1 MRPPRVLV
9 AYASRHEST
18 AEIAAAIAGELG
30 AAGCTVEVAEAR
42 TVATL
47 AGVDAAIVGSALY
60 LGRWDESALDLLR
73 RERAA
78 LAGIPTWLFSSGPVG
93 DGRATARPERLPQPE
108 EVAALAGVDAAIVG
122 SALYLGRWDESALDL
137 LRREQAALT
146 RIPTWLFSSGPV
158 GDGKA
163 TARPERL
170 PQPEEVAA
178 LASEIGAH
186 TTTFGGRVDP
196 DEEGFDLQI
205 MASAGLAGDWR
216 DFGRIRAW
224 SRGIAANVLARADA
238 AVGAEAHNELA

>member
-108 EVAALAGVDAAIVG
+108 EVAALAG
-122 SALYLGRWDESALDL
+122 
-137 LRREQAALT
+137 
-146 RIPTWLFSSGPV
+146 
-158 GDGKA
+158 
-163 TARPERL
+163 
-170 PQPEEVAA
+170 
-178 LASEIGAH
+178 EIGAH
-186 TTTFGGRVDP
+186 ATTFGGRVDP
-196 DEEGFDLQI
+196 DEQGFDLQI